1 VIRRVEKI
9 PARVLGIG
17 FVAALTVV
25 TLIAFTGIFRKPF
38 EPDTFKVVAD
48 FDSAGQLYHGD
59 DVRIGGDISGS
70 VDTVQASPDSAG
82 VRVTMKVES
91 DSGPVYADAKARIRI
106 KTLLAG
112 SQYVQIERG
121 TKGAGELGSKVIARN
136 DTTVQVEIDDVLD
149 IFGPAALQGFKTLPG
164 EFAAALKD
172 PQPLADD
179 LATANRIAP
188 AATETLDA
196 IRGQI
201 KGDDLPKLVQAT
213 ARTVK
218 ALDSQ
223 NDDVRA
229 LVSGAAATL
238 QVTGRRQAEIRE
250 TIDAAPSVTYDM
262 TTTLRRL
269 DTTLGIADGLIERLQ
284 PAAPRLAPA
293 LATLR
298 PALGST
304 RELLDTARPL
314 LRQALPLLTNLGD
327 ISESGIALI
336 NQVKPAL
343 SDLDNTILPYLN
355 RKDPE
360 TGMATTVMV
369 GGTAAGFGG
378 SSAQQDEN
386 GHFIRFPASVG
397 LSSPSVYIPCQSSLI
412 QGSVDSVLACDN
424 FNTAVTEYLNYLP
437 ELGGSMVPPAS
448 RKTK

>member
-1 VIRRVEKI
+1 
-9 PARVLGIG
+9 
-17 FVAALTVV
+17 
-25 TLIAFTGIFRKPF
+25 
-38 EPDTFKVVAD
+38 
-48 FDSAGQLYHGD
+48 
-59 DVRIGGDISGS
+59 
-70 VDTVQASPDSAG
+70 
-82 VRVTMKVES
+82 M
-91 DSGPVYADAKARIRI
+91 
-106 KTLLAG
+106 KTLLGG
-112 SQYVQIERG
+112 SFYVQLDRG
-121 TKGAGELGSKVIARN
+121 SDGAAELGARVIGIGHTDR
-136 DTTVQVEIDDVLD
+136 QVEVDDITD
-149 IFGPAALQGFKTLPG
+149 IFRDGAVPGLQALPG
-164 EFAAALKD
+164 EVADALED
-172 PQPLADD
+172 AQPPADD
-179 LATANRIAP
+179 IATANAIA
-188 AATETLDA
+188 ADANETLDA
-196 IRGQI
+196 ARGQD
-201 KGDDLPKLVQAT
+201 KGTDLPRLVQSTAKTVAILDGGNDDL
-213 ARTVK
+213 RTV
-218 ALDSQ
+218 
-223 NDDVRA
+223 
-229 LVSGAAATL
+229 VSGAAATL
-238 QVTGRRQAEIRE
+238 QTTGRRQAEIRE

-314 LRQALPLLTNLGD
+314 LGQALPLLTNLGEV
-327 ISESGIALI
+327 SESGIALI